1 MNDNILSISPRKE
14 YSTIK
19 QEIANNDRRRGNIVK
34 DNKGQVTELELKNMQ
49 IMTKSQINHP

>member
-1 MNDNILSISPRKE
+1 MNDNILTISPRKE